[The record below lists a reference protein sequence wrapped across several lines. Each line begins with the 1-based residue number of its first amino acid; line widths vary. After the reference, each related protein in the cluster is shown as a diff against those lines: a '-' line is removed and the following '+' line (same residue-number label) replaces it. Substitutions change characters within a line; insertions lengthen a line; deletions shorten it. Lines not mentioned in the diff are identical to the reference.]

1 MAFARVAGNTG
12 ANTPGVDG
20 LTAAAIGESIGV
32 PGFLD
37 DLRAQLKAGTFRP
50 LPVRERKIP
59 KPGGSGKLRK
69 LGIPAIADR
78 VVQAAL
84 KLVLEPIFEADFEPC
99 SYGFRP
105 MRRAQDAIA
114 EIHYY
119 GTRGY
124 RWVLDADIEAAF
136 DNVSHAALMDRMR
149 ARVKDKRVLGLVK
162 AFLKAGI
169 LTELGERQ
177 DTHTGTPQGG
187 ILSPLIFNIAMTA
200 LDEHLMAPWKP
211 GGAMAAHHQRVRRR
225 AKGLPNWRIVRYAD
239 DFVVLVHGQRGD
251 AEALREE
258 IADVLGPLGLR
269 LSPAKT
275 QIVHMSEAFDFLGF
289 RLQWR
294 RKRGTSKWYV
304 YTFIATR
311 PIRSVKAKI
320 RALTHRTSQRDLE
333 YVLTRI
339 NMVLHGWASY
349 FKHAIAQGVFD
360 MLDNFT
366 WRRVIRMLCERHR
379 WRWKDVRRRFTTPTG
394 QWLPVTAG
402 EIELKR
408 IAAIPITRYR
418 YRGSKIPSPW
428 AAATHLTADTV
439 ESPLRREAHGG
450 FGERSGLCPEFA
462 RTEGS
467 SAGTEGLHALWAV
480 LALGFAGTGT
490 GSVWCS
496 AAVSRSWRAMV
507 A

>member
-1 MAFARVAGNTG
+1 MPQDAPPNGSASVRGLAPWSRVAGMQAKLHRWAAADPGRRFDDLFNLVHDPATLIVAFSRVAGNKG

-20 LTAAAIGESIGV
+20 VTAAWVEETVGV

-37 DLRAQLKAGTFRP
+37 DLRAALKDGSFAP

-69 LGIPAIADR
+69 LGIPTIADR

-105 MRRAQDAIA
+105 RRRAQDAIA

-136 DNVSHAALMDRMR
+136 DNVSHAALMDRVR
-149 ARVKDKRVLGLVK
+149 ARVKDKRVLGLVR

-169 LTELGERQ
+169 LTELGEQQ

-187 ILSPLIFNIAMTA
+187 ILSPLIFNIAMSA

-211 GGAMAAHHQRVRRR
+211 GGVMSTGNRRTSRRR
-225 AKGLPNWRIVRYAD
+225 NGLPTWRLVRYAD

-251 AEALREE
+251 AEALRDQ
-258 IADVLGPLGLR
+258 IAGVLEPLGLR

-289 RLQWR
+289 RIQWR

-304 YTFIATR
+304 YVFIAA
-311 PIRSVKAKI
+311 RSVKAVKAKI
-320 RALTHRTSQRDLE
+320 RALTHRTSQQDLG

-349 FKHAIAQGVFD
+349 FRHAIAQRVFD
-360 MLDNFT
+360 MLDHFT
-366 WRRVIRMLCERHR
+366 WRRVIRMLRERHH
-379 WRWKDVRRRFTTPTG
+379 WKWKDVRRRFTTPTG
-394 QWLPVTAG
+394 KWLPVTAG
-402 EIELKR
+402 ETELKR
-408 IAAIPITRYR
+408 IAAIPIVRYH

-428 AAATHLTADTV
+428 VTQPT
-439 ESPLRREAHGG
+439 
-450 FGERSGLCPEFA
+450 
-462 RTEGS
+462 
-467 SAGTEGLHALWAV
+467 
-480 LALGFAGTGT
+480 
-490 GSVWCS
+490 
-496 AAVSRSWRAMV
+496 
-507 A
+507 